1 MHSKHLIIT
10 CILCL
15 ISGML
20 FWCYMQ
26 EIIIIRR
33 PIISPQHSPISCTKK
48 EVSLF
53 FWSRNKWYA
62 EKTELIW
69 SQNQNSNVQQ
79 LVDSLLA
86 LMHEEQI
93 MHKHTMIQTILSSPD
108 ARTVYISFARCPF
121 AKEDTTYHKWMLLES
136 ILKTIREN
144 GIPIDFIHFLINH
157 SPIHDPHIDFSK
169 PWPILGFC
177 KELQ

>member
-1 MHSKHLIIT
+1 MNKQQVIIT

-15 ISGML
+15 ISGMF

-33 PIISPQHSPISCTKK
+33 PRLYAQHTPILRTKK

-53 FWSRNKWYA
+53 FWSRNRWNTEKIELVWY
-62 EKTELIW
+62 
-69 SQNQNSNVQQ
+69 QNQNSNIQQ
-79 LVDSLLA
+79 LLDSLLA

-108 ARTVYISFARCPF
+108 ARTVYVSFDRCPF
-121 AKEDTTYHKWMLLES
+121 AKEDITYHKWMLLES

-144 GIPIDFIHFLINH
+144 GISVDFIHFLIDH
-157 SPIHDPHIDFSK
+157 SPIHDLHIDFSK
-169 PWPILGFC
+169 PWPISGFC